1 MVSAEVRKAIDQV
14 NLRFSEGFPN
24 GDASLT
30 ASVYAEDA
38 VICPPNSE
46 MIRGRK
52 AITEF
57 WDSVMKMGA
66 KEAVLT
72 TVELSGS
79 GNTLHELGTGLL
91 KIYPEGQE
99 PVEQRVKY
107 VVVWTLTADG
117 WKYQWDIW
125 NSSMPPQQ

>member
-1 MVSAEVRKAIDQV
+1 MVSDEVRKAIDKV
-14 NLRFSEGFPN
+14 NRRFSEGFHQ
-24 GDASLT
+24 GDASIT
-30 ASVYAEDA
+30 ASVYMEDA

-52 AITEF
+52 AIEKF
-57 WDSVMKMGA
+57 WSGVMKMGA
-66 KEAVLT
+66 KEAELT

-79 GNTLHELGTGLL
+79 GNTLHELGNGLL
-91 KIYPEGQE
+91 KIHPEGQE

-107 VVVWTLTADG
+107 VVVWKLTADG

-125 NSSMPPQQ
+125 NSN

>member
-1 MVSAEVRKAIDQV
+1 MVCEEVRKAIDKV
-14 NLRFSEGFPN
+14 NLRFSEGFPT
-24 GDASLT
+24 GDASIT
-30 ASVYAEDA
+30 ATVYAEDA

-46 MIRGRK
+46 MIQGRK
-52 AITEF
+52 AIEEF
-57 WDSVMKMGA
+57 WDGVIKMGV

-79 GNTLHELGTGLL
+79 GDTLHELGKGLL
-91 KIYPEGQE
+91 KIHPEGQE
-99 PVEQRVKY
+99 PVEQKVKY
-107 VVVWTLTADG
+107 VVFWKHTSDG